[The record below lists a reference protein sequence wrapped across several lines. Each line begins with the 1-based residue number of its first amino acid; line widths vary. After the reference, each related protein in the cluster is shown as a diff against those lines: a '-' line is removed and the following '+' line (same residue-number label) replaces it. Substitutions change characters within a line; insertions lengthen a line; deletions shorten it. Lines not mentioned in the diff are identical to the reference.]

1 MPKNLLCLDLKE
13 LEEFISKFK
22 EPSYKAKQIFNWFY
36 ERYERDFS
44 KMTNLKKELREKLKS
59 EAGEQIPK
67 ILRIQ
72 KSKMDGSEKF
82 LYELEDGERVETVKM
97 PMEKN
102 YTFCLS
108 TQTGCPLRCIFCLT
122 GQRTGRNL
130 KPYEIFG
137 TFLGMAK
144 GMEAKRINVVFMGMG
159 EPLLNLENL
168 KKVLPFFY
176 ISIAPRRITISTA
189 GILDKI
195 KELGKISPHPR
206 LAISLNAG
214 RDKTRKELMPFVNYK
229 INELIEEIKNYPK
242 RTGEKV
248 TIEYVLLKDIND
260 TFDEIKALSE
270 TLSPVK
276 KLIKINF
283 IPFNQVPELQ
293 FFPPEERKINEIL
306 EYLSKKG
313 FHITVRRSK
322 GRDISAA
329 CGQLKAEYSENI

>member
-1 MPKNLLCLDLKE
+1 
-13 LEEFISKFK
+13 
-22 EPSYKAKQIFNWFY
+22 
-36 ERYERDFS
+36 
-44 KMTNLKKELREKLKS
+44 
-59 EAGEQIPK
+59 
-67 ILRIQ
+67 
-72 KSKMDGSEKF
+72 
-82 LYELEDGERVETVKM
+82 LEDGERVETVKM

-108 TQTGCPLRCIFCLT
+108 TQTGCPLKCVFCLT

-159 EPLLNLENL
+159 EPLLNLENI

-195 KELGKISPHPR
+195 KELGKIEPHPR

-214 RDKTRKELMPFVNYK
+214 SDQTRKKLMPFVNYK

-248 TIEYVLLKDIND
+248 TLEYVLLKDIND
-260 TFDEIKALSE
+260 TFEEIKALSE
-270 TLSPVK
+270 SLNPIK

-293 FFPPEERKINEIL
+293 FLPPEERKINEIL
-306 EYLSKKG
+306 DYLSKKG
-313 FHITVRRSK
+313 FHLTVRRSK

-329 CGQLKAEYSENI
+329 CGQLRAEYSENI

>member
-1 MPKNLLCLDLKE
+1 MAKNLLCLELKE
-13 LEEFISKFK
+13 LEEFISKFN
-22 EPSYKAKQIFNWFY
+22 EPSYKAKQLFNWFY
-36 ERYERDFS
+36 ERYETDFLN
-44 KMTNLKKELREKLKS
+44 MTNLKKELRQKLIG
-59 EAGEQIPK
+59 EAGEQLPG
-67 ILRIQ
+67 ILKVQ
-72 KSKMDGSEKF
+72 KSTIDGSEKY
-82 LYELEDGERVETVKM
+82 LYEMEDGERVETVKM
-97 PMEKN
+97 PMKKN

-122 GQRTGRNL
+122 GKRTGRNL

-144 GMEAKRINVVFMGMG
+144 GMEAKRINIVFMGMG

-214 RDKTRKELMPFVNYK
+214 RDQTRKKLMPFVNYR
-229 INELIEEIKNYPK
+229 INELVEEIKNYPK

-248 TIEYVLLKDIND
+248 TLEYVLLKDIND
-260 TFDEIKALSE
+260 NFDEIKALSE
-270 TLSPVK
+270 TLSSVK

-283 IPFNQVPELQ
+283 IPFNQVPELP
-293 FFPPEERKINEIL
+293 FLPPEEKRIDEIL
-306 EYLSKKG
+306 NYLSKKG

-329 CGQLKAEYSENI
+329 CGQLKAEYS